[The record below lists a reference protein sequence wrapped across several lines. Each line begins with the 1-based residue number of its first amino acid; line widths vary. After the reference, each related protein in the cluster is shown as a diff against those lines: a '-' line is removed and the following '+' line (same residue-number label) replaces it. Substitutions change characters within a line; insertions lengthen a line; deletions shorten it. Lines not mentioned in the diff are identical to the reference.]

1 MGKKAIKLTKSEFN
15 RLINESVNEILNEIG
30 DTPNG
35 QYMLGRLH
43 ARQLNREDN
52 WEASETREY
61 ADRALKKRYPDV
73 YNKDKYSSVNDWADD
88 LRDYNRGQLCFSFGN
103 DDEFNPEVSKERMKQ
118 PDFEYERRIR
128 KDVIPKVSKFKP

>member
-1 MGKKAIKLTKSEFN
+1 MGKKTIRITKSEFN
-15 RLINESVNEILNEIG
+15 RFINESVNKILNEIG

-43 ARQLNREDN
+43 GRQLNRAEVPK
-52 WEASETREY
+52 ASETREY
-61 ADRALKKRYPDV
+61 ANKTLKKRYPDA
-73 YNKDKYSSVNDWADD
+73 YNRDKYSSVDDWVDD

-128 KDVIPKVSKFKP
+128 RDVIPKVSKFKP